1 MSFSSVGFAN
11 CAGCGKDC
19 AKGSYSNVVGT
30 NWSNM
35 TSWNND
41 TGDTTDLGIT
51 DMSGVNPFNPPA
63 PVDNSTDNSGSWL
76 SDLSPNTALQ
86 GLTTVLGASINK
98 GLFGGTGSGTGGSG
112 KINTTTNTKTVQPS
126 NNTPMV
132 IGLVVLG
139 AVGLGTLAYFVSK
152 KTKK

>member
-1 MSFSSVGFAN
+1 MVLAYTRRSWKYATVPGYVPV
-11 CAGCGKDC
+11 AGPTVKEAVAVAFD
-19 AKGSYSNVVGT
+19 
-30 NWSNM
+30 
-35 TSWNND
+35 
-41 TGDTTDLGIT
+41 
-51 DMSGVNPFNPPA
+51 PFNPPA